1 MDHNG
6 KARTVTGPAEL
17 QNVLSL
23 LLDQIEPDAL
33 GLDYRLV
40 GTGAALAQGVQLP
53 VNDVDIL
60 MLRRGDVDR
69 AAAALSEF
77 PCRDSPVWLPDAGQ
91 YFARFE
97 VAGIEVEISTVERS
111 ADTDTLE
118 CLGRGPWEHFVRV
131 AMGRHLVP
139 AVGLELRL
147 VTELVRD
154 RLDRYEPLMEHMRLH
169 GADLPLLRKAM
180 GERAV
185 DPAWQE
191 HILDQLQQH

>member
-6 KARTVTGPAEL
+6 KARTLTRPAEI
-17 QNVLSL
+17 QNVLSR
-23 LLDQIEPDAL
+23 LLDQVDPDAL

-53 VNDVDIL
+53 VSDVDIL
-60 MLRRGDVDR
+60 MIRRGDVDR
-69 AAAALSEF
+69 AAASLSGF
-77 PCRDSPVWLPDAGQ
+77 PCRDSPVWLSDARQ

-97 VAGIEVEISTVERS
+97 VEGIEVEISTVERS

-118 CLGRGPWEHFVRV
+118 CVGRGPWQHFVRV
-131 AMGRHLVP
+131 GVGRHLVP
-139 AVGLELRL
+139 AVSLELRL
-147 VTELVRD
+147 VTELVRS
-154 RLDRYEPLMEHMRLH
+154 RPDRYEPLMEHMRLH

-180 GERAV
+180 AERAV